1 MLVLKYSIQINQQ
14 TNHSNQRPI
23 LKATYWKQT
32 NIDTRCGIEVDN
44 QRRISSVEESL
55 QGANPVE
62 KKKRKKK
69 SIQAK

>member
-14 TNHSNQRPI
+14 TNHRNQRPI

-55 QGANPVE
+55 RGANPVE
-62 KKKRKKK
+62 KKKKKK